1 MFIYQK
7 GPLQYACIPYI
18 SAFRYILQTF
28 YVISLSFF
36 QLLNGGEIVQ
46 PLLIAAG
53 GGGSSSAPSPNRSPD
68 AQGLIDPWDTLESW
82 KNHVS
87 TEDKDAGSGGGWN
100 ASLTLFANFSVIY
113 PSHNEC
119 KNRTQPTGFSA
130 HWSWIGGMPCN
141 PQSNQYGG
149 FGGGGGGCFGGG
161 GGGGFIGKSS

>member
-1 MFIYQK
+1 M
-7 GPLQYACIPYI
+7 
-18 SAFRYILQTF
+18 
-28 YVISLSFF
+28 
-36 QLLNGGEIVQ
+36 Q

-53 GGGSSSAPSPNRSPD
+53 GGGSSSAPSATRSPD

-82 KNHVS
+82 KSRVS
-87 TEDKDAGSGGGWN
+87 MEDKDAGSGGGWN

-161 GGGGFIGKSS
+161 GGGGFIGKCTNPGEILNSKIVEAVLSKLIKVQLARFHLFVT

>member
-1 MFIYQK
+1 
-7 GPLQYACIPYI
+7 
-18 SAFRYILQTF
+18 
-28 YVISLSFF
+28 
-36 QLLNGGEIVQ
+36 VQ

-161 GGGGFIGKSS
+161 GGGGFIGKSAFGLLFIIKVEMVESA

>member
-1 MFIYQK
+1 M
-7 GPLQYACIPYI
+7 
-18 SAFRYILQTF
+18 
-28 YVISLSFF
+28 
-36 QLLNGGEIVQ
+36 
-46 PLLIAAG
+46 
-53 GGGSSSAPSPNRSPD
+53 
-68 AQGLIDPWDTLESW
+68 
-82 KNHVS
+82 
-87 TEDKDAGSGGGWN
+87 EDKDAGSGGGWN

-161 GGGGFIGKSS
+161 GGGGFIGKCTNPGEILNSKIVATLQSSSKFN